1 MFHEKETTITKLRD
15 ILGIDIKGTTLKDLE
30 EGAKKLGFDTKVIRV
45 DKERFCKEYT
55 LPVIAHLVT
64 NEVLST
70 M

>member
-1 MFHEKETTITKLRD
+1 MSDIIEIKHLSKKFGEKQVINGININVRKQEIFGL
-15 ILGIDIKGTTLKDLE
+15 LGPS
-30 EGAKKLGFDTKVIRV
+30 GA
-45 DKERFCKEYT
+45 KERFCKEYT